1 MSASSLGFRFRP
13 TLSPL
18 EARDVPAAALDL
30 TSAGSF
36 GEING
41 ALFQQ
46 TSAPSSETGVLNSF
60 VRLQNTGVERGYNT
74 DARPL
79 QFNENSDRL
88 ATHSLRLNDV
98 PVVIVNG
105 VAYRQFVLEINQ
117 KASSPRLSLDELQ
130 IFLGDRGNLT
140 GYKAGQGTLGGLH
153 AIYDLDAVKN
163 HSVVMNDSL
172 NKNKDSADVIVL
184 IPDRLFAASSD
195 NPFVYLYSKFGQK
208 GSANGGFEEWA
219 VLPKS
224 VAPPPVSSSL
234 TGQVYVDLNRNGI
247 FDEGETGIEGV
258 SIGLTGTDDLGN
270 QVVLTAVTNANGTY
284 TFAGLR
290 AGTYTITESQPV
302 AYFDAEDSVG
312 TLGGVLG
319 QDRVA
324 NIQVKAGQQG
334 LGYNF
339 GEVVTLG

>member
-1 MSASSLGFRFRP
+1 M
-13 TLSPL
+13 
-18 EARDVPAAALDL
+18 
-30 TSAGSF
+30 
-36 GEING
+36 
-41 ALFQQ
+41 
-46 TSAPSSETGVLNSF
+46 
-60 VRLQNTGVERGYNT
+60 
-74 DARPL
+74 
-79 QFNENSDRL
+79 
-88 ATHSLRLNDV
+88 

-105 VAYRQFVLEINQ
+105 VAYRQFVLDINQ
-117 KASSPRLSLDELQ
+117 RASSSQISLDKLQ

-140 GYKAGQGTLGGLH
+140 GYKAGKATLGGLH

-163 HSVVMNDSL
+163 RSILMNASL
-172 NKNKDSADVIVL
+172 NNNTGSADVIVL

-195 NPFVYLYSKFGQK
+195 NPFVYLYSKFG
-208 GSANGGFEEWA
+208 SANGGYESWA

-234 TGQVYVDLNRNGI
+234 TGQVYIDLNRNGV
-247 FDEGETGIEGV
+247 FDDGETGIEGA

-270 QVVLTAVTNANGTY
+270 QVVLTAVTDANGNY

-302 AYFDAEDSVG
+302 GYFDAEDTVG

-324 NIQVKAGQQG
+324 NIQVIAGQHG
-334 LGYNF
+334 FGYNF